1 MIKIKQLTILFLMFS
16 SFIFAQ
22 GGGLFKEKKEQIKTL
37 KIGYLTSELS
47 LTSDE
52 ATKFW
57 PLFNSFED
65 KQQEI
70 RQQKVKNYLFKLDDL
85 TLESLSE
92 KEANT
97 LLSQIENSEE
107 EQFQLRKK
115 FMNSLKSILP
125 SVKILKLKKAEEQFS
140 KKLLQQYRKGKE

>member
-1 MIKIKQLTILFLMFS
+1 MIQVKQISVLILLFS
-16 SFIFAQ
+16 GFTFAQ
-22 GGGLFKEKKEQIKTL
+22 GGGLFKEKKEQIKAL
-37 KIGYLTSELS
+37 KIGYITNELS

-52 ATKFW
+52 ATRFW
-57 PLFNSFED
+57 PLFNAFED

-70 RQQKVKNYLFKLDDL
+70 RQQKLKNYLFKLDDL

-97 LLSQIENSEE
+97 LLVQIENSED

-115 FMNSLKSILP
+115 FINSLKSVLP
-125 SVKILKLKKAEEQFS
+125 AIKILKLKKAEDQFS

>member
-1 MIKIKQLTILFLMFS
+1 MKIKQLTTLFLMVS
-16 SFIFAQ
+16 SFTFAQ
-22 GGGLFKEKKEQIKTL
+22 GGGLFKEKKEQIKAL
-37 KIGYLTSELS
+37 KIGYLTNELS
-47 LTSDE
+47 LTGEE

-57 PLFNSFED
+57 PLFNAFED

-97 LLSQIENSEE
+97 LMIQIENSEE

-115 FMNSLKSILP
+115 FVNSLKSILP
-125 SVKILKLKKAEEQFS
+125 ATKILKLKKAEEQFS

>member
-1 MIKIKQLTILFLMFS
+1 MIKFRQITLLFLMLS
-16 SFIFAQ
+16 GLTFAQ
-22 GGGLFKEKKEQIKTL
+22 GGGLFKEKKEQIKAL
-37 KIGYLTSELS
+37 KIGYLTNELS

-57 PLFNSFED
+57 PLFNTYED

-70 RQQKVKNYLFKLDDL
+70 RQLKVKNYLFKLDDL

-107 EQFQLRKK
+107 EQCQLRKK
-115 FMNSLKSILP
+115 FVTNLKSILP
-125 SVKILKLKKAEEQFS
+125 AAKILKLKKAEEQFS
-140 KKLLQQYRKGKE
+140 KKLLQQYRKGRE